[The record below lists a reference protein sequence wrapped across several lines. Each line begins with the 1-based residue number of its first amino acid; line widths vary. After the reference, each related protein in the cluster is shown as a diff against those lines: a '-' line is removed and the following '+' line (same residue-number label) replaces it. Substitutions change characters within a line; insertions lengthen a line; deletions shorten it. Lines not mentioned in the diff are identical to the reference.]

1 MEKGGFNN
9 SLRDS
14 RKIFIK
20 KAPQPGQSAQQA
32 AIQTKP
38 MGVSARAVTFAAN
51 SKIVLYMEII
61 SIEKKTFEEM
71 MAQTDAS
78 WRRSLPCSARGMP
91 KGSASAHGRR
101 GLWAVENQQRTL
113 QKLRDRG
120 FIGYSQIGFRFY
132 YKPEDVKRLIPLVG
146 TICPT
151 DR

>member
-14 RKIFIK
+14 RKK

-51 SKIVLYMEII
+51 SKIVLYMEIV

-71 MAQTDAS
+71 VAQTDAFVEKVAALQ
-78 WRRSLPCSARGMP
+78 R
-91 KGSASAHGRR
+91 KGDAKRLGGQLRIS
-101 GLWAVENQQRTL
+101 QRTL